1 MHKSI
6 LVISIMLLS
15 FFSKTVSA
23 QYDAEVFFKN
33 LKFIIAAS
41 EANNNYASLKG
52 ELLSPPTWKR
62 KIYSSTIKLSE
73 FESTLT
79 EIDSVLF
86 FEAVSINFQVKN
98 AKYLL
103 DQKVRDGAGMAGYV
117 NEVYT
122 GDSPALQDETFEA
135 MTLLRKEGATR
146 HVVVL
151 KRRGGAGY
159 RICLIR

>member
-86 FEAVSINFQVKN
+86 F
-98 AKYLL
+98 
-103 DQKVRDGAGMAGYV
+103 
-117 NEVYT
+117 
-122 GDSPALQDETFEA
+122 
-135 MTLLRKEGATR
+135 
-146 HVVVL
+146 
-151 KRRGGAGY
+151 
-159 RICLIR
+159 